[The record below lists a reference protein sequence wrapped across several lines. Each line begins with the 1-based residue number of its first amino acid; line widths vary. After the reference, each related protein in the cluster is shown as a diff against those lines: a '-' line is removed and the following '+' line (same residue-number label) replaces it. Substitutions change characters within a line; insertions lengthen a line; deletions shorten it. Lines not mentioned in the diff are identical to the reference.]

1 MPPVT
6 AIKPAPT
13 SLIACIILVR
23 LTIYLL
29 SANQYGFMS
38 DELYFLD
45 ASYHPAFGYVD
56 FPPVIAWLFTGIR
69 ILFSESLWIFR
80 LAAALI
86 GVVVVL
92 VAVDICRLTG
102 GGLVARWVTAGIVL
116 FAPGVLSVHGLL
128 TMNVLDQ
135 LWWLLSFWLLIQ
147 YLDRGEKAFM
157 WGLGAVLGV
166 GIMTKL
172 SIAALAL
179 GILAATLALRR
190 DLFRRP
196 ETWSAALLAIV
207 ISAPFLIWHIQNE
220 FPLLDFIRA
229 YNATPPA
236 AIVLQNPVLGL
247 LITMSPVY
255 ALIWIPGAVAILAT
269 GNAKLRFLGVAA
281 WAALGIFVLAGVKF
295 YFAVPALILFSAI
308 GANCWER
315 WTGRKFGRRSV
326 VLVAIV
332 MLSGLLAV
340 PIAAPVLP
348 AGRLQDIANYLRNAE
363 AGQVLEEPA
372 GLERYFPHFAEMHGW
387 PELVALT
394 AEAAGRQRKIPSDE
408 LLIVAAHY
416 GQAAALN
423 RLDHDGLLPVAYSG
437 HMSYDLWNRQVDF
450 QRGLFVGFTAEELQ
464 TMFVVVEHLGSMDC
478 VRCMGRERALRIFFV
493 DEPKLT
499 NAEIRQRIRRYYF
512 F

>member
-196 ETWSAALLAIV
+196 ETWSAALLAM
-207 ISAPFLIWHIQNE
+207 A
-220 FPLLDFIRA
+220 D
-229 YNATPPA
+229 
-236 AIVLQNPVLGL
+236 
-247 LITMSPVY
+247 
-255 ALIWIPGAVAILAT
+255 
-269 GNAKLRFLGVAA
+269 
-281 WAALGIFVLAGVKF
+281 
-295 YFAVPALILFSAI
+295 
-308 GANCWER
+308 
-315 WTGRKFGRRSV
+315 
-326 VLVAIV
+326 
-332 MLSGLLAV
+332 
-340 PIAAPVLP
+340 
-348 AGRLQDIANYLRNAE
+348 
-363 AGQVLEEPA
+363 
-372 GLERYFPHFAEMHGW
+372 
-387 PELVALT
+387 
-394 AEAAGRQRKIPSDE
+394 
-408 LLIVAAHY
+408 
-416 GQAAALN
+416 
-423 RLDHDGLLPVAYSG
+423 
-437 HMSYDLWNRQVDF
+437 
-450 QRGLFVGFTAEELQ
+450 
-464 TMFVVVEHLGSMDC
+464 
-478 VRCMGRERALRIFFV
+478 
-493 DEPKLT
+493 PK
-499 NAEIRQRIRRYYF
+499 
-512 F
+512 